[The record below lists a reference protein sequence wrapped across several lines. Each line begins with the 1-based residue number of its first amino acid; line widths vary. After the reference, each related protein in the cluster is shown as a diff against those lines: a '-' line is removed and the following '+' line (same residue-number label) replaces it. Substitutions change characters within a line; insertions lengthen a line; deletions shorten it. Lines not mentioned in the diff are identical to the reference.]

1 MNASSGW
8 KVAIA
13 TTISVLLI
21 AHSTSPSADS
31 ADRGPANDRLLPWIA
46 AERSIRAV
54 LLVAIG
60 LVLITHPHTDWGRT
74 ITTFTQHLGFDPSS
88 NGIQRLIAKVRAI
101 SPDKYTV
108 FGVIAIAYGVLE
120 GVEGYGLWRRRA
132 WAEYLTVVAT
142 SLLFIPEVFE
152 IAKTPTALK
161 IGALLVNLAVVAYLI
176 FRLRRRGG

>member
-1 MNASSGW
+1 MAKTKPTSASTDG
-8 KVAIA
+8 
-13 TTISVLLI
+13 
-21 AHSTSPSADS
+21 PSS
-31 ADRGPANDRLLPWIA
+31 DRLLPWIA
-46 AERSIRAV
+46 AERSFRAV

-74 ITTFTQHLGFDPSS
+74 ITDLTNDLGFDPRS
-88 NGIQRLIAKVRAI
+88 NGIQRVIAKVEAI
-101 SPDKYTV
+101 SPDKYTI
-108 FGVIAIAYGVLE
+108 FGIIAIAYGILE

-142 SLLFIPEVFE
+142 SLLFIPEIDE

-161 IGALLVNLAVVAYLI
+161 IGALLVNLAVVAYLV